1 MHIHTVLD
9 DLQPDDKGGEGYQK
23 ICNIR
28 VDDEKTGN
36 IPIHTYNRKSAN
48 IVKGKIR
55 T

>member
-23 ICNIR
+23 ICNFR

-36 IPIHTYNRKSAN
+36 IYNRKSAN